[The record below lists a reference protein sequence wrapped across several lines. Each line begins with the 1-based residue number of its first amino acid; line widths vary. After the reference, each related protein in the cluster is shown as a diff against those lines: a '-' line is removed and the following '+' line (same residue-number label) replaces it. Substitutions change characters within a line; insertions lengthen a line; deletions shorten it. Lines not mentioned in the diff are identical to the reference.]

1 MPQVP
6 KPSDGWID
14 ARMLALPP
22 QTLERSEVDAF
33 LQWLFACIAKR
44 PEPLLLRECAAVAR
58 YLRWLSWNGVP
69 LTVLKRG
76 KDAVNDYLFANRTE
90 EERTARRKLE
100 QTANIVWSTLWQ
112 FGEFKPS
119 TRDVALRFL
128 QRHSETYFTHP
139 YLQPAIAFIKTHEVP
154 PGSAHRF
161 RRPNLMSRH
170 LNAQGHG
177 NPRVRD
183 DLLERIYAA
192 YYAVP
197 KAGMR
202 NRSRKI
208 AAALTAAKAG
218 GRSWSWADVNDRV
231 KAYERSQ
238 RSRLLKLGA
247 QEKKMIKAE
256 IERIRQQKADHW
268 ISSFKFA
275 RMVNS
280 EQHHQ
285 AES

>member
-1 MPQVP
+1 MF
-6 KPSDGWID
+6 
-14 ARMLALPP
+14 
-22 QTLERSEVDAF
+22 RSGFFPAMAF
-33 LQWLFACIAKR
+33 CVHAKR
-44 PEPLLLRECAAVAR
+44 PEPLLLRVCATVAR
-58 YLRWLSWNGVP
+58 YLRWLSLNGVP

-76 KDAVNDYLFANRTE
+76 KDSLKDYLAASRTE
-90 EERTARRKLE
+90 EDRTARRNLGR
-100 QTANIVWSTLWQ
+100 TADIVWSTLLQ
-112 FGEFKPS
+112 FGEFEPS
-119 TRDVALRFL
+119 TRGVALRFL
-128 QRHSETYFTHP
+128 RRHSETYFTHP
-139 YLQPAIAFIKTHEVP
+139 YLEPAIEFIKTHDIP
-154 PGSAHRF
+154 PGTAKPF
-161 RRPNLMSRH
+161 GRPNLMSRH

-177 NPRVRD
+177 NPRVLD
-183 DLLERIYAA
+183 DLPERIYAA
-192 YYAVP
+192 YYALP

-208 AAALTAAKAG
+208 AAALTAARAG

-231 KAYERSQ
+231 KAFERSQ
-238 RSRLLKLGA
+238 RSRLLKVGV
-247 QEKKMIKAE
+247 QEKKMTKAE

>member
-1 MPQVP
+1 
-6 KPSDGWID
+6 
-14 ARMLALPP
+14 MLALPP

-44 PEPLLLRECAAVAR
+44 PESLLLKECAAVAR
-58 YLRWLSWNGVP
+58 YLQWLLSDGVP

-76 KDAVNDYLFANRTE
+76 KDAVKDYLFANKTE
-90 EERTARRKLE
+90 EERAAKWNLQ
-100 QTANIVWSTLWQ
+100 QTTNIVWSTLLQ
-112 FGEFKPS
+112 YGEFKPS

-154 PGSAHRF
+154 PGSAYRF

-170 LNAQGHG
+170 LNAQGHR

-192 YYAVP
+192 YYALP

-202 NRSRKI
+202 NRSPKI

-218 GRSWSWADVNDRV
+218 GRSWSWADVGDRV
-231 KAYERSQ
+231 KAFERSQ
-238 RSRLLKLGA
+238 RSRLLKSGV
-247 QEKKMIKAE
+247 QEKMMRAE
-256 IERIRQQKADHW
+256 IERIRQQKVDQW

-275 RMVNS
+275 RTVNS
-280 EQHHQ
+280 KQHHP
-285 AES
+285 AGS